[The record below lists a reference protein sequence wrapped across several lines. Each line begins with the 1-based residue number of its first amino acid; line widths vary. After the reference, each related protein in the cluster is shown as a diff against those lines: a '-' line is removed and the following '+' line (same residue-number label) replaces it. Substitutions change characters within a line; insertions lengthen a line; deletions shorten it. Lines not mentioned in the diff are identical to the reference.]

1 MYRNQ
6 CNYVVP
12 CKWVKVLLDEYRN
25 YPRPSWLDR
34 PAQ

>member
-12 CKWVKVLLDEYRN
+12 CTWVKVPLEEYRN
-25 YPRPSWLDR
+25 HPHLSWLDL